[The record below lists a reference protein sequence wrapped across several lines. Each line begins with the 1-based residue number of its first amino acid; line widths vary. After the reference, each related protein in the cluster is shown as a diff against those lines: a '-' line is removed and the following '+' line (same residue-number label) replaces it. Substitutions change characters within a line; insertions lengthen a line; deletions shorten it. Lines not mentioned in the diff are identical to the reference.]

1 MKVVAKE
8 IIIRD
13 QQQFHDINDM
23 YEDIDR
29 YMSVRPNIAINK
41 YDKKSFLQVLTVL
54 SIISV
59 MFSKRTSMV

>member
-41 YDKKSFLQVLTVL
+41 YDKKRFLQVLTVL